1 MTTTR
6 AAGKRQ
12 RPATLLA
19 PVGPQGLRPVG
30 PIDRIPAGEVLDL
43 VSGLPL
49 RTRVWN
55 GVPGARLRGAR
66 RVLTWLESMP
76 GEGWQDRW
84 LAAGADEDL
93 GWVNQLTD
101 GDPRSDKHKRN
112 EMMRGL
118 AALLLCQLVQP
129 SYPFLSRY
137 KAAKLFTDVQT
148 HVSPEVFAQVC
159 AAAGER
165 AMTADQTRLSLTI
178 LAKMVLHTGR
188 DLDHLIAEDF
198 HELRAWGAQGRCNRT
213 IGIHGAWDLLRDVG
227 ALAETQP
234 LRPALQ
240 AGQRPTAELVDR
252 HRIACQPIRE
262 VLIRYLGQRRPA
274 LDYSSFRQLVGALA
288 GRFWADIEKHHPGI
302 DTLELPADVADTWK
316 QRLLHVT
323 KPDGRARVRKNR
335 LDILS
340 RVRSFYLDIQE
351 WALEDATW
359 AAWAVPSPVR
369 RADLE
374 GFTKLRRQITSE
386 MHQRVRDRLPHLPLL
401 VTTAEQHRDDM
412 SSLLALVRQAPVGAV
427 VDHNGHSYRRLDH
440 QGTGP
445 TAVLAENL
453 AAGETIEL
461 IRAED
466 DAFWA
471 WAIIETLR
479 HTGVRREELLEITHF
494 ALVSYRLPGTGE
506 VVPLLQILP
515 SKVHEERL
523 LLVTP
528 ELASVLASIVCRV
541 RGDNGRV
548 PLVARYDPHER
559 VTGPAL
565 PHLFQR
571 RRGWRPEVIS
581 TATLISL
588 LNQTIQ
594 RTGLTDCAGNPL
606 RYTPHDFRRIFATD
620 AVTGGLPVHIAAKL
634 LGHHSLAATQSYLA
648 VFQDELIRTYRAFL
662 DKRRAVRPE
671 AEYREPTEEEWREFQ
686 QHFELRK
693 LELGTC
699 GRPYATPCQHEF
711 ACLRCPSLRVDPRQR
726 PRLLEIIANLSDRIA
741 EARINSWLGE
751 VQGLQTSL
759 EAAKRKLASADR
771 AARTKPTRPTDLG
784 IPVVTTT

>member
-1 MTTTR
+1 MTTTT
-6 AAGKRQ
+6 AADRRR
-12 RPATLLA
+12 RPATPLTPTA
-19 PVGPQGLRPVG
+19 LREARPAG
-30 PIDRIPAGEVLDL
+30 PIDRMPAGEVLDL
-43 VSGLPL
+43 VSRLPL
-49 RTRVWN
+49 PARVWN
-55 GVPGARLRGAR
+55 GIPAMRLQGAR
-66 RVLTWLESMP
+66 RVLGWLESMP

-84 LAAGADEDL
+84 LAAGADHGL
-93 GWVNQLTD
+93 GWVDQLTV
-101 GDPRSDKHKRN
+101 GDPRSDKHKRD
-112 EMMRGL
+112 EVMRGL
-118 AALLLCQLVQP
+118 AALLLCRLVQP
-129 SYPFLSRY
+129 SYPFLAAY
-137 KAAKLFTDVQT
+137 KAARLFSDVQT
-148 HVSPEVFAQVC
+148 HISVEVFARVR
-159 AAAGER
+159 AAASQR
-165 AMTADQTRLSLTI
+165 AMTVDQTRLALTI
-178 LAKMVLHTGR
+178 LAKMVLHTGK
-188 DLDHLIAEDF
+188 DLDQLTVDDF
-198 HELRAWGAQGRCNRT
+198 FELRAWSVQEPGRKTSGTN
-213 IGIHGAWDLLRDVG
+213 GAWDLLRDIGVLD
-227 ALAETQP
+227 ANQP
-234 LRPALQ
+234 LRSTRR

-252 HRIACQPIRE
+252 YRISCQPIRA
-262 VLIRYLGQRRPA
+262 VLIRYLGQRRPG
-274 LDYSSFRQLVGALA
+274 LDYSSFRQLVAALA
-288 GRFWADIEKHHPGI
+288 GRFWADIEQHHPGI
-302 DTLELPADVADTWK
+302 DTLDLPADVADAWK

-323 KPDGRARVRKNR
+323 KSDGQTRTRKGR

-351 WALEDATW
+351 WALEDASW

-369 RADLE
+369 RDDLE

-386 MHQRVRDRLPHLPLL
+386 MHQRVRDRLPQLPLL
-401 VTTAEQHRDDM
+401 VDAAERHRDDM
-412 SSLLALVRQAPVGAV
+412 ASLLAKIRQAAVGDV
-427 VDHNGHSYRRLDH
+427 VDHDGHSYRRLAHRDE
-440 QGTGP
+440 GP
-445 TAVLAENL
+445 TVVLAENL
-453 AAGETIEL
+453 TSGDTVEL
-461 IRAED
+461 THAED

-479 HTGVRREELLEITHF
+479 HTGVRREELLEITHL

-506 VVPLLQILP
+506 IVPLLQILP

-541 RGDNGRV
+541 RSEDGKV
-548 PLVARYDPHER
+548 PLVTRYDPHER
-559 VTGPAL
+559 TTGPKL

-571 RRGWRPEVIS
+571 RRAWRHEVIS
-581 TATLISL
+581 PQMLISL

-594 RTGLTDCAGNPL
+594 RAGLTDRADNPL

-726 PRLLEIIANLSDRIA
+726 PRLVEIITNLASRID
-741 EARINSWLGE
+741 EARINGWLGE
-751 VQGLQTSL
+751 VQGLQAGL
-759 EAAKRKLASADR
+759 EAARRKLASVDR
-771 AARTKPTRPTDLG
+771 AARAKPAGPVDLG
-784 IPVVTTT
+784 MPVITTG

>member
-1 MTTTR
+1 MTTTTPADQQR
-6 AAGKRQ
+6 

-19 PVGPQGLRPVG
+19 PAGPQGLRPAG
-30 PIDRIPAGEVLDL
+30 PIDRMPAGEVLDL
-43 VSGLPL
+43 VSRLPL
-49 RTRVWN
+49 PARVWN
-55 GVPGARLRGAR
+55 GIPGARLRGAR
-66 RVLTWLESMP
+66 RVLAWLESMP

-84 LAAGADEDL
+84 LAAGADEGL
-93 GWVNQLTD
+93 GWVDQLTV
-101 GDPRSDKHKRN
+101 GDPRSDKHKHN
-112 EMMRGL
+112 EVMRGL

-129 SYPFLSRY
+129 SYAFLSDY
-137 KAAKLFTDVQT
+137 KAATLFAQVQA
-148 HVSPEVFAQVC
+148 HVSPEVFARVR
-159 AAAGER
+159 AAAEQR
-165 AMTADQTRLSLTI
+165 AMTVDQIRLALTI
-178 LAKMVLHTGR
+178 LAKMVLHTGK
-188 DLDHLIAEDF
+188 DLDQLDAEDF
-198 HELRAWGAQGRCNRT
+198 FELHAWSVQEPGRKT
-213 IGIHGAWDLLRDVG
+213 TGIHGAWDLARDVG
-227 ALAETQP
+227 VLNAARP
-234 LRPALQ
+234 LRAALR

-252 HRIACQPIRE
+252 HWIACQPIRE

-274 LDYSSFRQLVGALA
+274 LDYSSFRQLVAALA
-288 GRFWADIEKHHPGI
+288 GRFWADIERHHPAI
-302 DTLELPADVADTWK
+302 DTLDLPADVADAWK

-323 KPDGRARVRKNR
+323 KPDGQTRVRKNR

-351 WALEDATW
+351 WALEDASW
-359 AAWAVPSPVR
+359 AAWAVSSPVR
-369 RADLE
+369 RGDLE

-401 VTTAEQHRDDM
+401 VDIAEQHRDDM
-412 SSLLALVRQAPVGAV
+412 ARLLALVQQAAVGGV

-445 TAVLAENL
+445 AVVVAENL
-453 AAGETIEL
+453 ATGETLEL

-479 HTGVRREELLEITHF
+479 HTGVRREELLEITHL

-541 RGDNGRV
+541 RGDDGRI
-548 PLVARYDPHER
+548 PLVTRYDPHER
-559 VTGPAL
+559 TTGPAL

-571 RRGWRPEVIS
+571 RQAWRPEVIS
-581 TATLISL
+581 PPMLITL
-588 LNQTIQ
+588 LNQTIR
-594 RTGLTDCAGNPL
+594 RTGLTDRAGNPL

-662 DKRRAVRPE
+662 DNRRAVRPE

-726 PRLLEIIANLSDRIA
+726 PRLIEIIANLASRID
-741 EARINSWLGE
+741 EARINGWLGE
-751 VQGLQTSL
+751 VQGLQASL
-759 EAAKRKLASADR
+759 EAAKRKLASVDR
-771 AARTKPTRPTDLG
+771 TTRTKPAGPIDLG
-784 IPVVTTT
+784 TPVITTS